1 MACMCQRLLL
11 DADFRP
17 KQKQNL
23 LVRISAFFLRKLIQE
38 GLGLWRG
45 AGAAP
50 LSPGRGATRPC
61 SRAQDIAVALG
72 MRGYDNSMAAIV
84 LEE

>member
-11 DADFRP
+11 DADLRP

-23 LVRISAFFLRKLIQE
+23 SVRVSAFFLGKLIQE
-38 GLGLWRG
+38 GLGPWRG

-61 SRAQDIAVALG
+61 SHAQDIAVALG
-72 MRGYDNSMAAIV
+72 MRGYGNSTAAIV
-84 LEE
+84 REE